1 MVGERHLLCQRDA
14 GVWTAGQW
22 RAVALFGRRAATIS
36 GGQRLDLAWAM
47 GANGVWS
54 AKVPPDVVKFKQLF
68 VDGVRAIRARSP
80 NVGENFQ
87 FARSIQCP
95 LPRLNVPADWAN
107 YTASRYGFVYGTG
120 QMSNSLHNLKDVE
133 VCVLASWTTSRHWID
148 SIDESNNTV
157 AFTNPSLFPM
167 GDNNWPGGTFGQ
179 LYYLDNVLEGL
190 DSENEW
196 YFDAASRIL
205 SYIPAEH
212 GSPDNSVVIPTL
224 FTIVDIRG
232 ASNLY
237 FQGLDFQHS
246 EWSCSGESENRTA
259 LCESIIGN
267 TAQEIGSVQIFQSNS
282 ISFDSCSFQNLRNF
296 ALYVEDRSWNVTVSN
311 CTFRDLISGGVRI
324 GGGMLYNDRGPY
336 NCTVRDN
343 TILYVGT
350 QMVLPSAAGIVVA
363 CTTDI
368 WILQMRFRKLLLAES
383 WLERNTFRS
392 NH

>member
-1 MVGERHLLCQRDA
+1 
-14 GVWTAGQW
+14 
-22 RAVALFGRRAATIS
+22 
-36 GGQRLDLAWAM
+36 
-47 GANGVWS
+47 
-54 AKVPPDVVKFKQLF
+54 
-68 VDGVRAIRARSP
+68 
-80 NVGENFQ
+80 
-87 FARSIQCP
+87 
-95 LPRLNVPADWAN
+95 
-107 YTASRYGFVYGTG
+107 
-120 QMSNSLHNLKDVE
+120 MSNSLHNLKDVE

-148 SIDESNNTV
+148 TIDEVNHTV
-157 AFTNPSLFPM
+157 VFTNPSLFPM

-267 TAQEIGSVQIFQSNS
+267 TAQEIGAVQVFQSNS
-282 ISFDSCSFQNLRNF
+282 VSFDSCSFQNLRNF

-311 CTFRDLISGGVRI
+311 CTFRDLISGGFALVAVR
-324 GGGMLYNDRGPY
+324 
-336 NCTVRDN
+336 CA
-343 TILYVGT
+343 TIKDLT
-350 QMVLPSAAGIVVA
+350 IA
-363 CTTDI
+363 
-368 WILQMRFRKLLLAES
+368 R
-383 WLERNTFRS
+383 
-392 NH
+392 